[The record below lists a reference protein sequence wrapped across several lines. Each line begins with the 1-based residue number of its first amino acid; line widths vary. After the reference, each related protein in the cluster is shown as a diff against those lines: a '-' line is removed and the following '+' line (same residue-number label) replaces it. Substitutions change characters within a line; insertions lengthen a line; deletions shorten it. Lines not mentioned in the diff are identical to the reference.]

1 MLFFPR
7 EEFSYEYPDPGIPV
21 LLAPPDPAA
30 AADPDPDGAAG
41 HLCPGTD
48 HPFSGHRLF
57 GGLLIQSG
65 VVRIYLLSEDGREA
79 TISRMTAGEVCV
91 LSASCMLS
99 AITFDVQIQA
109 EGTVETLVI
118 PIQYLAAL
126 MRENIYVE
134 NFIYKAAAERFS
146 HAIRAI
152 EQMLF
157 YTLEQ
162 RVASYLLEESK
173 RLGSDTIQVTQEQLA
188 QAIGSAREA
197 VTRTL
202 KKLSAAGTVELFRGG
217 VRIQDG
223 KGLERLV
230 KRGSL

>member
-1 MLFFPR
+1 MNTLPLESLAFWPHLTPQQQQTLTQTVQR
-7 EEFSYEYPDPGIPV
+7 ATYAPGQIIRSPDTDC
-21 LLAPPDPAA
+21 L
-30 AADPDPDGAAG
+30 GA
-41 HLCPGTD
+41 
-48 HPFSGHRLF
+48 
-57 GGLLIQSG
+57 LLIQSG

-109 EGTVETLVI
+109 EGEVETLVI
-118 PIQYLAAL
+118 PVQYLAAL

-134 NFIYKAAAERFS
+134 NFVYKAAAERFS
-146 HAIRAI
+146 DAIRAI

-173 RLGSDTIQVTQEQLA
+173 RLGTDTLQVTQEQLA

-202 KKLSAAGTVELFRGG
+202 KKLSSAGTVELFRGG
-217 VRIQDG
+217 VRLLDR
-223 KGLERLV
+223 KSLERLV
-230 KRGSL
+230 KQGSL

>member
-1 MLFFPR
+1 MNTLTLESLPFWPHLTPQQQQTLTQTVQR
-7 EEFSYEYPDPGIPV
+7 ATYAPGQIIRSPDTDC
-21 LLAPPDPAA
+21 L
-30 AADPDPDGAAG
+30 GA
-41 HLCPGTD
+41 
-48 HPFSGHRLF
+48 
-57 GGLLIQSG
+57 LLIQSG

>member
-1 MLFFPR
+1 MSVLTPESLAFWPHLTGQQQR
-7 EEFSYEYPDPGIPV
+7 ELLQSVRRVSYTPGQIIRSPDTDC
-21 LLAPPDPAA
+21 L
-30 AADPDPDGAAG
+30 GA
-41 HLCPGTD
+41 
-48 HPFSGHRLF
+48 
-57 GGLLIQSG
+57 LLIQSG

-91 LSASCMLS
+91 LSASCMLN

-109 EGTVETLVI
+109 EGAVEVLVI

-126 MRENIYVE
+126 MRENVYVE

-162 RVASYLLEESK
+162 RVASYLLEESR
-173 RLGSDTIQVTQEQLA
+173 RLGTDTLQVTQEQLA

-202 KKLSAAGTVELFRGG
+202 KKLSAAGSVELFRGG
-217 VRIQDG
+217 VRVTD
-223 KGLERLV
+223 KTGLARLV
-230 KRGSL
+230 GRDGL

>member
-1 MLFFPR
+1 MNTLTLESLSFWPHLTPQQQQTLTQTVQR
-7 EEFSYEYPDPGIPV
+7 ATYAPGQIIRSPDTDC
-21 LLAPPDPAA
+21 L
-30 AADPDPDGAAG
+30 GA
-41 HLCPGTD
+41 
-48 HPFSGHRLF
+48 
-57 GGLLIQSG
+57 LLIQSG

>member
-1 MLFFPR
+1 MNTLTLESLSFWPR
-7 EEFSYEYPDPGIPV
+7 LTQTVQRATYAPGQIIRSPDTDC
-21 LLAPPDPAA
+21 L
-30 AADPDPDGAAG
+30 GA
-41 HLCPGTD
+41 
-48 HPFSGHRLF
+48 
-57 GGLLIQSG
+57 LLIQSG

-152 EQMLF
+152 EQMFF

-173 RLGSDTIQVTQEQLA
+173 RLRSDTIQVTQEQLA

>member
-1 MLFFPR
+1 MNTLTSESLSFWPHLTR
-7 EEFSYEYPDPGIPV
+7 QQQETLLNCVQRASYAPGQIIRSPDTDC
-21 LLAPPDPAA
+21 L
-30 AADPDPDGAAG
+30 GA
-41 HLCPGTD
+41 
-48 HPFSGHRLF
+48 
-57 GGLLIQSG
+57 LLIQSG

-79 TISRMTAGEVCV
+79 TISRMTEGEVCV
-91 LSASCMLS
+91 LSASCMLN

-109 EGTVETLVI
+109 ETAVEVLVI
-118 PIQYLAAL
+118 PIQYLSVL

-134 NFIYKAAAERFS
+134 NFIYKAAAQRFS
-146 HAIRAI
+146 HAIRAV

-162 RVASYLLEESK
+162 RVASYLLEESQ
-173 RLGSDTIQVTQEQLA
+173 RLETDTIQFTQEQLA

-202 KKLSAAGTVELFRGG
+202 KKRSAAETVELFRGG
-217 VRIQDG
+217 VCIRDR

-230 KRGSL
+230 ERGGL

>member
-1 MLFFPR
+1 MNTLPLESLAFWPHLTPQQQQTLTQTVQR
-7 EEFSYEYPDPGIPV
+7 ATYAPGQIIRAPDTDC
-21 LLAPPDPAA
+21 L
-30 AADPDPDGAAG
+30 GA
-41 HLCPGTD
+41 
-48 HPFSGHRLF
+48 
-57 GGLLIQSG
+57 LLIQSG

-109 EGTVETLVI
+109 EGEVETLVI
-118 PIQYLAAL
+118 PVQYLAAL

-134 NFIYKAAAERFS
+134 NFVYKAAAERFS
-146 HAIRAI
+146 DAIRAI

-173 RLGSDTIQVTQEQLA
+173 RLGTDTLQVTQEQLA

-202 KKLSAAGTVELFRGG
+202 KKLSSAGTVELFRGG
-217 VRIQDG
+217 VRLLDR
-223 KGLERLV
+223 KSLERLV
-230 KRGSL
+230 KQGSL

>member
-1 MLFFPR
+1 MNTLPLESLSFWPHLTPQQQQTLTQTVQR
-7 EEFSYEYPDPGIPV
+7 ATYAPGQIIRSPDTDC
-21 LLAPPDPAA
+21 L
-30 AADPDPDGAAG
+30 GA
-41 HLCPGTD
+41 
-48 HPFSGHRLF
+48 
-57 GGLLIQSG
+57 LLIQSG
-65 VVRIYLLSEDGREA
+65 VVR
-79 TISRMTAGEVCV
+79 
-91 LSASCMLS
+91 LS

-109 EGTVETLVI
+109 EGEVEALVI
-118 PIQYLAAL
+118 PVQYLAAL

-134 NFIYKAAAERFS
+134 NFIYKAATERFS
-146 HAIRAI
+146 DAIRAI

-173 RLGSDTIQVTQEQLA
+173 RLGTDTLQVTQEQLA

-202 KKLSAAGTVELFRGG
+202 KKLSSAGAVELFRGG
-217 VRIQDG
+217 VRLLDR

-230 KRGSL
+230 MRGSL

>member
-1 MLFFPR
+1 MDTLTL
-7 EEFSYEYPDPGIPV
+7 EELSFWPHLTAQQKQILSQSVQRVSYAPGQIIRSPETDC
-21 LLAPPDPAA
+21 L
-30 AADPDPDGAAG
+30 GA
-41 HLCPGTD
+41 
-48 HPFSGHRLF
+48 
-57 GGLLIQSG
+57 LLIQSG
-65 VVRIYLLSEDGREA
+65 VIRIYLLSEDGREA
-79 TISRMTAGEVCV
+79 TISRMTEGEVCI

-109 EGTVETLVI
+109 ETAVEVLVI
-118 PIQYLAAL
+118 PVQYLAAL

-134 NFIYKAAAERFS
+134 NFVYKAAAERFS
-146 HAIRAI
+146 HAIRAV

-173 RLGSDTIQVTQEQLA
+173 RLGTDTLQVTQEQLA

-202 KKLSAAGTVELFRGG
+202 KKLSSAGAVELFRGG
-217 VRIQDG
+217 VRLRD
-223 KGLERLV
+223 KKTLKELV
-230 KRGSL
+230 D

>member
-1 MLFFPR
+1 MDTLTLDKLSFWPHLTAQQKQTLSQIVQR
-7 EEFSYEYPDPGIPV
+7 VKYAPGQIIRSPETDC
-21 LLAPPDPAA
+21 L
-30 AADPDPDGAAG
+30 GA
-41 HLCPGTD
+41 
-48 HPFSGHRLF
+48 
-57 GGLLIQSG
+57 LLIQSG

-109 EGTVETLVI
+109 ETEVEVLVI
-118 PIQYLAAL
+118 PVQYLSTL
-126 MRENIYVE
+126 MRENVYVE
-134 NFIYKAAAERFS
+134 NFVYKAAAERFS
-146 HAIRAI
+146 HAIRAV

-162 RVASYLLEESK
+162 RVASYLLDESK
-173 RLGSDTIQVTQEQLA
+173 RLETDTLQVTQEQMA

-202 KKLSAAGTVELFRGG
+202 KKLSAAGAVELFRGG
-217 VRIQDG
+217 VRLRD
-223 KGLERLV
+223 K
-230 KRGSL
+230 

>member
-1 MLFFPR
+1 MNTLTLESLSFWPHLTPQQQQTLTQTVQR
-7 EEFSYEYPDPGIPV
+7 AAYTPGQIIRSPDTDC
-21 LLAPPDPAA
+21 L
-30 AADPDPDGAAG
+30 GA
-41 HLCPGTD
+41 
-48 HPFSGHRLF
+48 
-57 GGLLIQSG
+57 LLIQSG

-109 EGTVETLVI
+109 EGAVEALVI
-118 PIQYLAAL
+118 PVQYLAAL

-146 HAIRAI
+146 DAIRAI

-173 RLGSDTIQVTQEQLA
+173 RLETDTLQVTQEQLA

-202 KKLSAAGTVELFRGG
+202 KKLSAAGAVELFRGG
-217 VRIQDG
+217 VRIQDR
-223 KGLERLV
+223 KSLERLV
-230 KRGSL
+230 EQGSL

>member
-1 MLFFPR
+1 MNTLPLESLSFWPHLTPQQQQTLTQTVQR
-7 EEFSYEYPDPGIPV
+7 ATYAPGQIIRSPDTDC
-21 LLAPPDPAA
+21 L
-30 AADPDPDGAAG
+30 GA
-41 HLCPGTD
+41 
-48 HPFSGHRLF
+48 
-57 GGLLIQSG
+57 LLIQSG

-109 EGTVETLVI
+109 EGEVETLVI
-118 PIQYLAAL
+118 PVQYLAAL

-134 NFIYKAAAERFS
+134 NFIYKAATERFS
-146 HAIRAI
+146 DAIRAI

-173 RLGSDTIQVTQEQLA
+173 RLGTDTLQVTQEQLA

-202 KKLSAAGTVELFRGG
+202 KKLSSAGTVELFRGG
-217 VRIQDG
+217 VRLLDR
-223 KGLERLV
+223 KSLERLV
-230 KRGSL
+230 KQGSL

>member
-1 MLFFPR
+1 MSEIRLEDLSFWPHLNPQQQ
-7 EEFSYEYPDPGIPV
+7 EIVSQAVQQVSYGAGQIIRSPDTDC
-21 LLAPPDPAA
+21 L
-30 AADPDPDGAAG
+30 GA
-41 HLCPGTD
+41 
-48 HPFSGHRLF
+48 
-57 GGLLIQSG
+57 LLIQKG

-79 TISRMTAGEVCV
+79 TISRMTEGEVCV

-109 EGTVETLVI
+109 ETAVETLVI
-118 PIQYLAAL
+118 PIQYLSVL

-146 HAIRAI
+146 HAIRAV

-162 RVASYLLEESK
+162 RVAAYLLAEGE
-173 RLGSDTIQVTQEQLA
+173 RLGKDTIQTTQEQLA

-202 KKLSAAGTVELFRGG
+202 KKLSSTGSVELFRGG
-217 VRIQDG
+217 VRIRDR

-230 KRGSL
+230 ARGGL

>member
-1 MLFFPR
+1 MDTLTLDKLSFWPHLTAQQKQTLSQIVQR
-7 EEFSYEYPDPGIPV
+7 VKYAPGQIIRSPETDC
-21 LLAPPDPAA
+21 L
-30 AADPDPDGAAG
+30 GA
-41 HLCPGTD
+41 
-48 HPFSGHRLF
+48 
-57 GGLLIQSG
+57 LLIQSG

-109 EGTVETLVI
+109 ETEVEVLVI
-118 PIQYLAAL
+118 PVQYLSTL
-126 MRENIYVE
+126 MRENVYVE
-134 NFIYKAAAERFS
+134 NFVYKAAAERFS
-146 HAIRAI
+146 HAIRAV

-162 RVASYLLEESK
+162 RVASYLLDESK
-173 RLGSDTIQVTQEQLA
+173 RLETDTLQVTQEQMA

-202 KKLSAAGTVELFRGG
+202 KKLSAAGAVELFRGG
-217 VRIQDG
+217 VRLRD
-223 KGLERLV
+223 KKVLKDLV
-230 KRGSL
+230 D

>member
-1 MLFFPR
+1 MNTLPLESLSFWPHLTPQQQQTLTQTVQR
-7 EEFSYEYPDPGIPV
+7 ATYAPGQIIRSPDTDC
-21 LLAPPDPAA
+21 L
-30 AADPDPDGAAG
+30 GA
-41 HLCPGTD
+41 
-48 HPFSGHRLF
+48 
-57 GGLLIQSG
+57 LLIQSG

-109 EGTVETLVI
+109 EVEVEALVI

-146 HAIRAI
+146 HAIRAV

-173 RLGSDTIQVTQEQLA
+173 RLGTDTLQVTQEQLA

-202 KKLSAAGTVELFRGG
+202 KKLSSAGAVELFRGG
-217 VRIQDG
+217 VRLLDR

-230 KRGSL
+230 QRGSL

>member
-1 MLFFPR
+1 MNTLTLESLSFWPR
-7 EEFSYEYPDPGIPV
+7 LTPQQQQTLTQTVQRATYAPGQIIRSPDTDC
-21 LLAPPDPAA
+21 L
-30 AADPDPDGAAG
+30 GA
-41 HLCPGTD
+41 
-48 HPFSGHRLF
+48 
-57 GGLLIQSG
+57 LLIQSG

-152 EQMLF
+152 EQMFF

-173 RLGSDTIQVTQEQLA
+173 RLRSDTIQVTQEQLA

>member
-1 MLFFPR
+1 MNTLPLESLSFWPHLTPQQQQTLTQTVQR
-7 EEFSYEYPDPGIPV
+7 ATYAPGQIIRSPDTDC
-21 LLAPPDPAA
+21 L
-30 AADPDPDGAAG
+30 GA
-41 HLCPGTD
+41 
-48 HPFSGHRLF
+48 
-57 GGLLIQSG
+57 LLIQSG

-109 EGTVETLVI
+109 EVEVEALVI

-146 HAIRAI
+146 HAIRAV

-173 RLGSDTIQVTQEQLA
+173 RLETDTLQVTQEQLA

-202 KKLSAAGTVELFRGG
+202 KKLSSAGAVELFRGG
-217 VRIQDG
+217 VRLLDR

-230 KRGSL
+230 MRGSL